1 MEKSYYHIVIEPNRS
16 EKNYWTDLWRFR
28 ELFYILSWRDIK
40 VRYKQTVIGVIW
52 AFVRPFLTMI
62 IFTIVFG
69 RVAGMKSEGTAPY
82 ALTVFAGL
90 LPWQFFSTA
99 FLNASESLI
108 TNSNLLS
115 KVYFPRLI
123 VPTSAIITS
132 FVDFTISFAILI
144 VLMAYYKYLPDWQIL
159 YLPGF
164 ILLTFLQSFGFGL
177 YLAALNVKF
186 RDFRYV
192 VPFIVQIG
200 LYISPVGFS
209 SSVIP
214 EKWKIL
220 YYLNPMVSVIDG
232 FRWCIIGKS
241 AANPFNAYFALSMG
255 ITILMLIYAIYK
267 FRKMEKTFAD
277 LI

>member
-1 MEKSYYHIVIEPNRS
+1 MENKYHIILEPNRS
-16 EKNYWTDLWRFR
+16 EKNYWGDIWRYR

-40 VRYKQTVIGVIW
+40 VRYKQTVIGVVW
-52 AFVRPFLTMI
+52 AILRPFLTMI
-62 IFTIVFG
+62 VFTFVFG
-69 RVAGMKSEGTAPY
+69 KVAGMKSEGAAPY
-82 ALTVFAGL
+82 SLMVFAGL

-99 FLNASESLI
+99 FSSASESLI

-132 FVDFTISFAILI
+132 FVDFLISLGILI
-144 VLMAYYKYLPDWQIL
+144 LLMFYFNYFPNWQIIF
-159 YLPGF
+159 LPIF
-164 ILLTFLQSFGFGL
+164 TLLAFLQSFGFGL
-177 YLAALNVKF
+177 YLAALNVKY

-192 VPFIVQIG
+192 IPFIVQIG
-200 LYISPVGFS
+200 LYISPIGFS
-209 SSVIP
+209 SSVVP
-214 EKWKIL
+214 EKWKIF

-232 FRWCIIGKS
+232 FRWSIIGNG
-241 AANPFNAYFALSMG
+241 AQNPFTIYFLLSF
-255 ITILMLIYAIYK
+255 IVTIFILIYSIYK